1 MKRKFL
7 TIASIAAVSISL
19 YSFTITSTDPITTA
33 KFQED
38 ALAKSIK
45 EGKALYTSYCSMCHQ
60 PEGQG
65 IAGAFPPLAK
75 SDYLMADTKRAIGIV
90 KNGLQ
95 GEITVNGK
103 KYNNVMPAQAL
114 DDQQV
119 AHVLNYVRNSWGN
132 KGKIITA
139 AEAKAVPKKK

>member
-1 MKRKFL
+1 MKRKFVSAAFIAGISL
-7 TIASIAAVSISL
+7 TL
-19 YSFTITSTDPITTA
+19 YSFTTITPKPA
-33 KFQED
+33 YQED
-38 ALAKSIK
+38 ALAKSVK
-45 EGKALYTSYCSMCHQ
+45 EGKTIYTSYCAMCHQ

-65 IAGAFPPLAK
+65 IEGAFPPLAK
-75 SDYLMADTKRAIGIV
+75 SDYLMADTKRAISIV

-95 GEITVNGK
+95 GEIVVNKK

-114 DDQQV
+114 NDQQI

-139 AEAKAVPKKK
+139 AEVKAVPKKQ

>member
-1 MKRKFL
+1 MKRKIL
-7 TIASIAAVSISL
+7 TLASIAAISFSL
-19 YSFTITSTDPITTA
+19 YSFKGSNPVTSIPEEY
-33 KFQED
+33 QED
-38 ALAKSIK
+38 ALAKSVK

-65 IAGAFPPLAK
+65 IPGAFPPLAK
-75 SDYLMADTKRAIGIV
+75 SDYLMADTKRAMSIV

-95 GEITVNGK
+95 GEIVVNGQ

-114 DDQQV
+114 TDQQI

-132 KGKIITA
+132 KGKIVTA
-139 AEAKAVPKKK
+139 AQVKAVAKK